1 MTEAKRPGP
10 RPPRRRQPGIQRQS
24 SKPEVVRGF
33 AETQQLIGGLK
44 RRVLSVRLDEA
55 LVEAAKARTGI
66 TSDTELAEFAL
77 ASVALGDDY
86 GEWLLSQA
94 GGLDPSFELDL

>member
-1 MTEAKRPGP
+1 MAEAKRPAP
-10 RPPRRRQPGIQRQS
+10 RPRRRQPGIPRQTA
-24 SKPEVVRGF
+24 KPQILRGL

-77 ASVALGDDY
+77 VSVALGDDY